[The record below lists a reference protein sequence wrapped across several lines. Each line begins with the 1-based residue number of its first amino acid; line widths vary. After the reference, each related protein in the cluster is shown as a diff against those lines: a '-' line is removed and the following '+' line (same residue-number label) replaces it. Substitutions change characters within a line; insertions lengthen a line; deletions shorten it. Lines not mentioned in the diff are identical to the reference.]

1 MPENLVVEAKIPEKK
16 DAQGNVT
23 QPQLGPVSITVQTG
37 KNVEEL
43 IQMFGGEAVK
53 TNAEANWVV
62 TLQSN
67 MRGGLKKGE
76 TQSALQARLGGAKM
90 GVAQKGIKI
99 DPVQAYLAQF
109 ASATPEQQKAMLAE
123 LQARAA
129 KK

>member
-1 MPENLVVEAKIPEKK
+1 MSENLVVEAKIPEKK

-23 QPQLGPVSITVQTG
+23 SPQLGPVQVTVQTG
-37 KNVEEL
+37 KNIEEL
-43 IQMFGGEAVK
+43 LQMFGGEAVK

-67 MRGGLKKGE
+67 IRGGLKHGE
-76 TQSALQARLGGAKM
+76 TQAQLQLRLGGAKM
-90 GVAQKGIKI
+90 GVAAKGIKI

-109 ASATPEQQKAMLAE
+109 ASATPDAQRQMLAE